1 MSTNSKQEQAFI
13 EASNACPMARQLVEQ
28 QRVAQQLSAAAQSGE
43 YGAELISASHSPQ
56 LQVTLPLSSVSSRR
70 SHTSSTDKAGSRS
83 DTVPCRVAR
92 SPAVKL
98 ALKEVEEAVTEAA
111 EARLAAEVAK
121 AEGAQRAVE
130 AEHLLREVE
139 KQVAW
144 ERAQG
149 EAEAAKAKEDYRLCI
164 EAARIELRAAQK
176 SEQRLRETLLQ
187 QGAELTRALSEEA
200 ASREAR
206 DAAIRARSA
215 VELELLDARNQLS
228 SLRSRLREAEERAA
242 QSFAVPF
249 QERDL
254 ALQQVHRA
262 KQALVAAQT
271 DAHADAASRREIAVA
286 HQKAK
291 QALARQEAEAEEK
304 AKAAEQEMKRVVI
317 EYKERLATLRQTNQR
332 LEVKLK
338 KVAGISHD
346 KIHEASTAQKALEMI
361 TDEFISHEAEVLF
374 KPEVCDGVI
383 RVLRIVQ
390 LRSAKE
396 RAEHA
401 EAAAAQRA
409 SELYDTRA
417 QLTAAA
423 ACKAALKID
432 RRVLQAELR
441 THDDVKMGELFE
453 QQSEVAEMQV
463 RFSQMQRD
471 DAHLASRSSML
482 QRQAEAMLA
491 RIQEQGHMGA
501 AGLQA
506 ESRLLRQRL
515 VESQATN
522 FAGNRARDDC
532 THAGA

>member
-1 MSTNSKQEQAFI
+1 MN
-13 EASNACPMARQLVEQ
+13 
-28 QRVAQQLSAAAQSGE
+28 LSR
-43 YGAELISASHSPQ
+43 
-56 LQVTLPLSSVSSRR
+56 TLEVSSIC
-70 SHTSSTDKAGSRS
+70 D
-83 DTVPCRVAR
+83 
-92 SPAVKL
+92 
-98 ALKEVEEAVTEAA
+98 
-111 EARLAAEVAK
+111 RLFPV
-121 AEGAQRAVE
+121 Q
-130 AEHLLREVE
+130 
-139 KQVAW
+139 
-144 ERAQG
+144 
-149 EAEAAKAKEDYRLCI
+149 
-164 EAARIELRAAQK
+164 
-176 SEQRLRETLLQ
+176 
-187 QGAELTRALSEEA
+187 
-200 ASREAR
+200 
-206 DAAIRARSA
+206 
-215 VELELLDARNQLS
+215 
-228 SLRSRLREAEERAA
+228 
-242 QSFAVPF
+242 
-249 QERDL
+249 
-254 ALQQVHRA
+254 
-262 KQALVAAQT
+262 
-271 DAHADAASRREIAVA
+271 IAVA

-361 TDEFISHEAEVLF
+361 TDEFISHEA
-374 KPEVCDGVI
+374 D
-383 RVLRIVQ
+383 

-506 ESRLLRQRL
+506 ESRLLYSPKVQSQSRVDVHICKTSMSITAMHRRQRL

>member
-361 TDEFISHEAEVLF
+361 TDEFISHEAE
-374 KPEVCDGVI
+374 
-383 RVLRIVQ
+383 

>member
-1 MSTNSKQEQAFI
+1 MN
-13 EASNACPMARQLVEQ
+13 
-28 QRVAQQLSAAAQSGE
+28 LSR
-43 YGAELISASHSPQ
+43 
-56 LQVTLPLSSVSSRR
+56 TLEVSSIC
-70 SHTSSTDKAGSRS
+70 D
-83 DTVPCRVAR
+83 
-92 SPAVKL
+92 
-98 ALKEVEEAVTEAA
+98 
-111 EARLAAEVAK
+111 RLFPV
-121 AEGAQRAVE
+121 Q
-130 AEHLLREVE
+130 
-139 KQVAW
+139 
-144 ERAQG
+144 
-149 EAEAAKAKEDYRLCI
+149 
-164 EAARIELRAAQK
+164 
-176 SEQRLRETLLQ
+176 
-187 QGAELTRALSEEA
+187 
-200 ASREAR
+200 
-206 DAAIRARSA
+206 
-215 VELELLDARNQLS
+215 
-228 SLRSRLREAEERAA
+228 
-242 QSFAVPF
+242 
-249 QERDL
+249 
-254 ALQQVHRA
+254 
-262 KQALVAAQT
+262 
-271 DAHADAASRREIAVA
+271 IAVA